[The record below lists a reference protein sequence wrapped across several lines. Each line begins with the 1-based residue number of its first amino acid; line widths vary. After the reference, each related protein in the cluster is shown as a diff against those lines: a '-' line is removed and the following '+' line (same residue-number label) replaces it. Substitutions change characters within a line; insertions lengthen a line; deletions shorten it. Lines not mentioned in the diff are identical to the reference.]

1 MTMTKLLKP
10 LFVVSLALPVLAFA
24 DTTTTSATPQTTTVA
39 KVQAA
44 TGVATAQAEVK
55 NDTTTVIS
63 PRTGIR
69 YTLGNTGGRPII
81 LKTAAIA
88 AVTPATINRVVASNP
103 ALSAS
108 SQEKVKHALV
118 GVDATTAG
126 VIAPAGVSTPSTAI
140 APNAVTPA
148 TTSTVQ

>member
-1 MTMTKLLKP
+1 MTKLLKP
-10 LFVVSLALPVLAFA
+10 LFIATLAVPVLAFA
-24 DTTTTSATPQTTTVA
+24 DTAPRTTTVE

-44 TGVATAQAEVK
+44 TGAVSAQAEVK

-88 AVTPATINRVVASNP
+88 AVTPATINRVVATNP

-108 SQEKVKHALV
+108 SQEKVKQALI
-118 GVDATTAG
+118 GVDATTAAA
-126 VIAPAGVSTPSTAI
+126 VAPATA
-140 APNAVTPA
+140 
-148 TTSTVQ
+148 Q

>member
-1 MTMTKLLKP
+1 MLLTCRIGTFCGKTMKKLLQP
-10 LFVVSLALPVLAFA
+10 LFFATLAIPVLAFA
-24 DTTTTSATPQTTTVA
+24 DTAPQTTTVE

-44 TGVATAQAEVK
+44 TGVTTAQTVVK
-55 NDTTTVIS
+55 NETTTVIS

-108 SQEKVKHALV
+108 SQEKVKQALLA
-118 GVDATTAG
+118 VDTTATNATA
-126 VIAPAGVSTPSTAI
+126 VTSAPA
-140 APNAVTPA
+140 
-148 TTSTVQ
+148 QQQ

>member
-1 MTMTKLLKP
+1 MKKLLQP
-10 LFVVSLALPVLAFA
+10 LFVATLALPVLAFA
-24 DTTTTSATPQTTTVA
+24 DTAPQTTTEV

-44 TGVATAQAEVK
+44 TGAVTAQAEVK
-55 NDTTTVIS
+55 NETTTVIS

-88 AVTPATINRVVASNP
+88 AVTPATVNRVVASNL

-108 SQEKVKHALV
+108 SQEKVKQALLA
-118 GVDATTAG
+118 VDTTA
-126 VIAPAGVSTPSTAI
+126 PA
-140 APNAVTPA
+140 
-148 TTSTVQ
+148 QQ

>member
-1 MTMTKLLKP
+1 MKIQFKA
-10 LFVVSLALPVLAFA
+10 LFVAALAMPVLTFA
-24 DTTTTSATPQTTTVA
+24 DTQPQTTTVA
-39 KVQAA
+39 NVQAA
-44 TGVATAQAEVK
+44 TGVTTAQAEIK
-55 NDTTTVIS
+55 NDSTTVIS

-108 SQEKVKHALV
+108 SQEKVKQALL
-118 GVDATTAG
+118 
-126 VIAPAGVSTPSTAI
+126 VSE
-140 APNAVTPA
+140 
-148 TTSTVQ
+148 STVAQNQVATQ

>member
-1 MTMTKLLKP
+1 MKKLLQP
-10 LFVVSLALPVLAFA
+10 LFFVSLAIPVLAFA
-24 DTTTTSATPQTTTVA
+24 DTAPQTTTVE

-44 TGVATAQAEVK
+44 TGVTTAQTVVK
-55 NDTTTVIS
+55 NETTTVIS

-108 SQEKVKHALV
+108 SQEKVKQALLA
-118 GVDATTAG
+118 VDTTNTNATAVTA
-126 VIAPAGVSTPSTAI
+126 APA
-140 APNAVTPA
+140 
-148 TTSTVQ
+148 QQ

>member
-1 MTMTKLLKP
+1 MKKLLKP
-10 LFVVSLALPVLAFA
+10 LFVATLAVPALAFA
-24 DTTTTSATPQTTTVA
+24 DTAPQTTTVE

-44 TGVATAQAEVK
+44 TGAVIAQAEVK
-55 NDTTTVIS
+55 NETTTVIS

-103 ALSAS
+103 ALSVS
-108 SQEKVKHALV
+108 SQEKVKQALLAA
-118 GVDATTAG
+118 DTTTA
-126 VIAPAGVSTPSTAI
+126 I
-140 APNAVTPA
+140 
-148 TTSTVQ
+148 QQ

>member
-1 MTMTKLLKP
+1 MKKLLQP
-10 LFVVSLALPVLAFA
+10 LFFATLVIPVLAFA
-24 DTTTTSATPQTTTVA
+24 DTAPQTTTVE

-44 TGVATAQAEVK
+44 TGVTTAQTVVK
-55 NDTTTVIS
+55 NETTTVIS

-108 SQEKVKHALV
+108 SQEKVKQALLA
-118 GVDATTAG
+118 VDTTATNATA
-126 VIAPAGVSTPSTAI
+126 VTAAPA
-140 APNAVTPA
+140 
-148 TTSTVQ
+148 QQQ